1 MHWESEMQCM
11 CVEEKIKEMKVAFS
25 HRDPEHGTAWRA
37 HDVRALTKKV
47 TKAKQ
52 ENLATALANSWPL
65 QRH

>member
-1 MHWESEMQCM
+1 MQCM
-11 CVEEKIKEMKVAFS
+11 CVEEKTKEMKVAFS
-25 HRDPEHGTAWRA
+25 HGELEHGTAWRA

-47 TKAKQ
+47 IKAKQ